1 MNARRPA
8 TGPILIPRH
17 RRAILDFARNHQ
29 HWQDGDWTPVLFTNE
44 SRFTV
49 STNDRRVRVWRRQG
63 ERYANCNIV
72 EVNHFGGGSVMV
84 WAGIFLNGRTDL
96 IVIDRGSLTGVRYRD
111 EVLRPVVGP
120 IARAIGQNFILM
132 QDNARPHIARV
143 VMNFLDNE
151 GIETLDW
158 PARSP
163 DLNPIEHAWDML
175 GRRNWENE
183 GAINRDEYR
192 KLYPTTESPPKF
204 YGLPKVH
211 KKDIPLRPIVSSVG
225 SITYNSAKF
234 IADILS
240 PLVGNTTHHIANSQD
255 FSERIKNERVED
267 DEELRSYDVTALFTS
282 VPIEKALDIIR
293 DDLISDTT
301 LDERTKLSAGQV
313 VKLLEVCLRCT
324 YFVYNG
330 VFYLQIHGAAMGSPV
345 SPIVCNLY
353 LEHLEQLAISTAP
366 HPPLWWFR
374 YVDDTHTKLKKRYA
388 QEFTDHL
395 NSLDPDIK
403 FTTEGEDN
411 RTLAF
416 LDTLTVIK
424 PDGSLNI
431 KIYRKPT
438 HTDQYLNFSSN
449 HPLQHKL
456 GVIHTLFHRAETVI
470 SDPVDCDE
478 EKLHITEALSKCGYP
493 KWAFD
498 RLNKPKDTSKPPKD
512 STNTNKGQVVIP
524 YVKGISDA
532 LKRIYSSYGI
542 RVCFKPTRTLRQL
555 LVAPKDK
562 TDKKDVTGP
571 VYLIPCQGQTTR
583 GPCSESYIGETGRSL
598 KTRFLEHRRPSSTS
612 SEVSQ
617 HIHIESPGH
626 HVDLEKVQILDRE
639 PRYFERGVKEAI
651 HIRANQPSLNKD
663 GGATT

>member
-1 MNARRPA
+1 
-8 TGPILIPRH
+8 
-17 RRAILDFARNHQ
+17 
-29 HWQDGDWTPVLFTNE
+29 
-44 SRFTV
+44 
-49 STNDRRVRVWRRQG
+49 
-63 ERYANCNIV
+63 
-72 EVNHFGGGSVMV
+72 
-84 WAGIFLNGRTDL
+84 
-96 IVIDRGSLTGVRYRD
+96 
-111 EVLRPVVGP
+111 
-120 IARAIGQNFILM
+120 
-132 QDNARPHIARV
+132 
-143 VMNFLDNE
+143 
-151 GIETLDW
+151 
-158 PARSP
+158 
-163 DLNPIEHAWDML
+163 
-175 GRRNWENE
+175 
-183 GAINRDEYR
+183 
-192 KLYPTTESPPKF
+192 
-204 YGLPKVH
+204 
-211 KKDIPLRPIVSSVG
+211 
-225 SITYNSAKF
+225 
-234 IADILS
+234 
-240 PLVGNTTHHIANSQD
+240 
-255 FSERIKNERVED
+255 
-267 DEELRSYDVTALFTS
+267 
-282 VPIEKALDIIR
+282 
-293 DDLISDTT
+293 
-301 LDERTKLSAGQV
+301 
-313 VKLLEVCLRCT
+313 
-324 YFVYNG
+324 
-330 VFYLQIHGAAMGSPV
+330 MGSPV

-470 SDPVDCDE
+470 SDQVDCDE

-562 TDKKDVTGP
+562 TGKKDVTGP
-571 VYLIPCQGQTTR
+571 VYQIPCQGQTTR
-583 GPCSESYIGETGRSL
+583 GPCSESYIGQTGRSL
-598 KTRFLEHRRPSSTS
+598 KTRFLEHRHPSSTS

-639 PRYFERGVKEAI
+639 PRCNSHLYITPVIQLGEVVKFDEKRQPARASKRMEVEAE
-651 HIRANQPSLNKD
+651 
-663 GGATT
+663 